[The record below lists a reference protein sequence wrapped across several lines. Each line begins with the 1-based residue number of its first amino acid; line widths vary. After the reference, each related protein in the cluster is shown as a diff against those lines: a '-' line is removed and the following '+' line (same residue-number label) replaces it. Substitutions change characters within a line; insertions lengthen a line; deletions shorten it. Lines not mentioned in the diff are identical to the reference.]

1 MEGVRPRNVSPIKT
15 LGPSVLIVFPTC
27 LSTYVL
33 AYLSTHPVSRRHD
46 TSSSARSCCADRAR
60 MAGKH
65 QQPDLPSW
73 YFSTFTN
80 CAIKFSHRWMTHDVA
95 QRFTVPLSVCAFRG
109 RGFGW
114 RLQGGWDVRF
124 QCYQAIS
131 AFSEISNSIFKAI
144 AIKGYK
150 NIKPTNQYNKLK
162 MKLRPTSLTRHKSK
176 CFHIRDLSTKIWFII
191 GCYFHLRKTSSFTSA
206 SLYQH
211 SEVVVTLNAT
221 DRTTVTFYSF
231 L

>member
-33 AYLSTHPVSRRHD
+33 AYLYAPCSRRHD
-46 TSSSARSCCADRAR
+46 TSSSARSRTLCRQSKNGR
-60 MAGKH
+60 
-65 QQPDLPSW
+65 QTSTNLPSW

-80 CAIKFSHRWMTHDVA
+80 CYKVFSPMNDTWCSPAVHS
-95 QRFTVPLSVCAFRG
+95 SVERMCVQG

-144 AIKGYK
+144 AIKVYK
-150 NIKPTNQYNKLK
+150 NINPTNQSNKFYFDNEQAAMSQK
-162 MKLRPTSLTRHKSK
+162 CVSL
-176 CFHIRDLSTKIWFII
+176 CAW
-191 GCYFHLRKTSSFTSA
+191 GTSA
-206 SLYQH
+206 IWPYQRWL
-211 SEVVVTLNAT
+211 VIQMQDIIQNCQALAKQIK
-221 DRTTVTFYSF
+221 

>member
-33 AYLSTHPVSRRHD
+33 AYLYAPCSCRHD
-46 TSSSARSCCADRAR
+46 TSSSAQRVHAVQTEQEWQANINN
-60 MAGKH
+60 
-65 QQPDLPSW
+65 PIFLPGILVLLL
-73 YFSTFTN
+73 T
-80 CAIKFSHRWMTHDVA
+80 AIKFSHRWMTHDVA

-114 RLQGGWDVRF
+114 RLQGGWCVRF

-150 NIKPTNQYNKLK
+150 NINPTN
-162 MKLRPTSLTRHKSK
+162 
-176 CFHIRDLSTKIWFII
+176 
-191 GCYFHLRKTSSFTSA
+191 
-206 SLYQH
+206 
-211 SEVVVTLNAT
+211 
-221 DRTTVTFYSF
+221 
-231 L
+231 